1 MISIKNK
8 NIKVTFS
15 NQSIYPDDTIL
26 TIKLKILEELKSETA
41 IEELFLFC
49 SKREQIFP
57 TDVYNILTQKR
68 RVVLTKKRLEN
79 MLENFKTFGSTGDTV
94 ISLPDDKEYYSYE
107 TFNLFNNW

>member
-1 MISIKNK
+1 MGMIANKDPLLSFTEMATMSTDELNNQFVSDPTNSKFIDNGSGEPIFSSDELDHIKNK

-49 SKREQIFP
+49 SKE
-57 TDVYNILTQKR
+57 TD
-68 RVVLTKKRLEN
+68 
-79 MLENFKTFGSTGDTV
+79 
-94 ISLPDDKEYYSYE
+94 LP
-107 TFNLFNNW
+107 N